1 MKNNQSRREFLR
13 LSALFAGYALT
24 QPLNALSIHDD
35 WHKKKG
41 KSQKVLILGAGMA
54 GMSAAIE
61 LIKLGHDVTILEG
74 QTRAGGRIRTLREPF
89 SDGLYADMGAARIP
103 ENHEWTMKYI
113 KEYNLKLHPFNP
125 VEGDYIHLMKGE
137 RIRYTS
143 QSPAS
148 LENYPVNLTSKE
160 LNMGWQGISTAP
172 LEELTANQGDPK
184 SLEWPPQR
192 IAKYDAYSLK
202 EFLEQADYSKD
213 IADLLMIGWET
224 ENGMDISV
232 LEVIRELS
240 LSFGATRNK
249 IVGGNDL
256 LPTRMAET
264 LSSFIQYGAKV
275 VAINQSEND
284 VSVNVTRGGQNDT
297 LIADQVICTFPLPA
311 VRKMDFVKTLSKEK
325 QKAINE
331 LTYWDLSR
339 TVMQVS
345 DRYWRKENLNG
356 FAATDQPMEI
366 WDPNYESDAKR
377 GLIAAYIK
385 NDDSQLMAK
394 WTEQQRFDFALNHVN
409 KAFPGLMNHL
419 EGNYTKCWK
428 EDPWALG
435 AHSIGTRNQMTT
447 LLPHLMKSEGRI
459 HFAGEHA
466 SAYHGWIQG
475 AIESGNRVAKEINS
489 LE

>member
-1 MKNNQSRREFLR
+1 MKQSRRVFLK
-13 LSALFAGYALT
+13 LSALSSGLLFT
-24 QPLNALSIHDD
+24 SPLSALSINDE
-35 WHKKKG
+35 WYKKAG

-61 LIKLGHDVTILEG
+61 LIKLGHEVKILEG
-74 QTRAGGRIRTLREPF
+74 QMRAGGRIKTLRSPF
-89 SDGLYADMGAARIP
+89 SDSLYADMGAARIP

-113 KEYNLKLHPFNP
+113 KEYGLELYPFNP
-125 VEGDYIHLMKGE
+125 VEGDYIHLMKGK

-148 LENYPVNLTSKE
+148 LNNYPVNLSIKE
-160 LNMGWQGISTAP
+160 LESGWQGISTAP
-172 LEELTANQGDPK
+172 LEELMTNLGDPT

-192 IAKYDAYSLK
+192 IAQYDGYSLK
-202 EFLEQADYSKD
+202 EYLEKAGYSKE

-224 ENGMDISV
+224 EKGMNMSV
-232 LEVIRELS
+232 LEIIRELS

-256 LPTRMAET
+256 LPTKMAE
-264 LSSFIQYGAKV
+264 SISNYIEYGTKV
-275 VAINQSEND
+275 TGINQSEND
-284 VSVNVTRGGQNDT
+284 ISITVRRGEQSET
-297 LIADQVICTFPLPA
+297 LKADRVICTFPLP
-311 VRKMDFVKTLSKEK
+311 VVKKMDFVKTLSKEK

-339 TVMQVS
+339 TVFQVS
-345 DRYWRKENLNG
+345 ERYWKKDGLNG

-366 WDPNYESDAKR
+366 WDPNYESNSKR
-377 GLIAAYIK
+377 GLIAAYVK
-385 NDDSQLMAK
+385 NDDSQLLAG
-394 WTEQQRFDFALNHVN
+394 WSDQQRLDFASKQVN
-409 KAFPGLMNHL
+409 RAFPGLMNYS
-419 EGNYTKCWK
+419 EGGHTKCWK

-447 LLPHLMKSEGRI
+447 LLPHLMKPEGRI

-475 AIESGNRVAKEINS
+475 AIESGNRAAKEINS
-489 LE
+489 FE